1 MKYLVEAFDKKTE
14 LLVFDVELPVGC
26 DERVKEIMGWAVDPQ
41 GWEGY
46 DLSAVQ
52 LTEFEK
58 ITEKKFDRSVYD
70 FQLTANG

>member
-1 MKYLVEAFDKKTE
+1 MKFLVEAFDKETE
-14 LLVFDVELPVGC
+14 LLVFDVELPADC
-26 DERVKEIMGWAVDPQ
+26 DERVKEIMGWTVDPQ

-46 DLSAVQ
+46 DLTAVQ

-58 ITEKKFDRSVYD
+58 ITERKFDLSAYD